1 MFFFLLF
8 YFDHSLHISLC
19 QFRNRAAR
27 IIQCKWRKVEMI
39 PEMALVVRKVLAAGG
54 RIQGRLILKTR
65 QDAIEIITSILS
77 LSKGGIKGLVKVYIR

>member
-1 MFFFLLF
+1 
-8 YFDHSLHISLC
+8 
-19 QFRNRAAR
+19 
-27 IIQCKWRKVEMI
+27 MI